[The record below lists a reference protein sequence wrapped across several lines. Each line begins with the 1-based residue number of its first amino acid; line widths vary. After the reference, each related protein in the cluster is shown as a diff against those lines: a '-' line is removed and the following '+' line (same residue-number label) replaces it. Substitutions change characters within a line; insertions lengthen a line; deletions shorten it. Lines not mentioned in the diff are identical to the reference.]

1 MNARLTAA
9 ERLDLAE
16 SLWETGQLED
26 ALSILAGED
35 AVDPNVYALRGEIEF
50 AMGRFQEAALSYT
63 ALVTAEP
70 NCGDGH
76 YNLGLALLRTQ
87 KWEGA
92 AAAFQRALRLDR
104 NRPDAWAGLGVC
116 LLEECRPDDALEA
129 FERARSHG
137 LAGEAAWAQACFGR
151 AAALHLLGRLEEARA
166 AYESLLDAG
175 PQRHDVI
182 SNLVALTA
190 ALGDVNALDGYAR
203 RLLELDPHSVVALKG
218 LAALALSLADYQ
230 SLARYCDQIME
241 VAPGSPDAAHN
252 FSFATDWLL
261 KGLRSGIPA
270 DPSAAGRQ

>member
-26 ALSILAGED
+26 ALSLLAGED
-35 AVDPNVYALRGEIEF
+35 TADPTVYALRGEIEF
-50 AMGRFQEAALSYT
+50 AMGRFQEAALSFT
-63 ALVTAEP
+63 ALVTVEP
-70 NCGDGH
+70 ACGDGH
-76 YNLGLALLRTQ
+76 YNLGLALLRSQ

-116 LLEECRPDDALEA
+116 LLEEGRPEDALEA
-129 FERARSHG
+129 FERSRSHG
-137 LAGEAAWAQACFGR
+137 LAGEVAWAQACFGR

-166 AYESLLDAG
+166 VYESLLDSG
-175 PQRHDVI
+175 PQSHDVI

-190 ALGDVNALDGYAR
+190 ALGDVHALDAYAR
-203 RLLELDPHSVVALKG
+203 RLLQIDPHSVAALKG
-218 LAALALSLADYQ
+218 LAAVALSVGDSQ

-241 VAPGSPDAAHN
+241 IAPGSPDAAHN
-252 FSFATDWLL
+252 FSVATDRLL
-261 KGLRSGIPA
+261 MELRGEKPA
-270 DPSAAGRQ
+270 DLRAAGSR